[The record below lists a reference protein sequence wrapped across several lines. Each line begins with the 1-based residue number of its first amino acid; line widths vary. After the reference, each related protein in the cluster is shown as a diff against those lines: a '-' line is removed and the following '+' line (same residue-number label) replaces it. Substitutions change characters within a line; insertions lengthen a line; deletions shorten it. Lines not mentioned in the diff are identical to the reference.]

1 MPLEVEGEKKKRQ
14 EWVKELIKNKIGV
27 ECEVGEVRK
36 SGPVIVVKIINEE
49 RKRDI
54 MRQKY
59 KLKGEQM
66 YIENDLSYKERK
78 VQEKMNTWAK
88 GKRSI
93 GIEVKLG
100 RGRVKIRDNR
110 VGGYREGREREGRKD
125 KRGMGED
132 AEGN

>member
-1 MPLEVEGEKKKRQ
+1 
-14 EWVKELIKNKIGV
+14 
-27 ECEVGEVRK
+27 
-36 SGPVIVVKIINEE
+36 
-49 RKRDI
+49 
-54 MRQKY
+54 
-59 KLKGEQM
+59 
-66 YIENDLSYKERK
+66 
-78 VQEKMNTWAK
+78 MNTWAK

-110 VGGYREGREREGRKD
+110 VGEYREGREREGRKD